1 MTLFGF
7 GKTTQAIANKFPHA
21 KFYDDNV
28 HKPHTT
34 KEGYRLNPSSEFD
47 PRYSTIEIPSPGIP
61 PHHPLIQ
68 KAKNLVS
75 EYDYFAKDMPYSVWI
90 SGTNGKTTTTQMM
103 EHLLK
108 DKGAIAGG
116 NIGTPLADLDPHANI
131 WILETS
137 SYTLH
142 YTNIASPGIYILLP
156 ITPDHIAWHGSL
168 QAYEE
173 AKLQPLKTMQEGEI
187 AIIPARFKDYPTDA
201 AIVPYE
207 TLEDIA
213 DYFDIDTKKVNF
225 EGAFLMDA
233 LLAMSV
239 DKILFDRIDYDK
251 INSFKLD
258 PHRQEKVIDPKG
270 RMWINDSKA
279 TNIDATIELL
289 KTYSNHDAIHII
301 LGGDDKGVELES
313 LFEHLKQ
320 YEHLRLYLIGKN
332 ANRLAEYATQYSIPY
347 LICET
352 MHNAI
357 EKIDKQ
363 HDNGSVAMLSPAA
376 ASLDQ
381 FSSYVDRGDQFKQKV
396 KGLS

>member
-7 GKTTQAIANKFPHA
+7 GKTTQAIANKFPNA

-28 HKPHTT
+28 HKPITT
-34 KEGYRLNPSSEFD
+34 DEGYKLYPASSFD
-47 PRYSTIEIPSPGIP
+47 PNYSNLEIPSPGMP

-68 KAKNLVS
+68 KARNLIS
-75 EYDYFAKDMPYSVWI
+75 EYDYFAKEMPYSVWI

-108 DKGAIAGG
+108 DKGALAGG
-116 NIGTPLADLDPHANI
+116 NIGVPIAALDPQANM

-142 YTNIASPGIYILLP
+142 YTKIASPGIYILLP
-156 ITPDHIAWHGSL
+156 ITPDHIAWHGSIK
-168 QAYEE
+168 AYEE
-173 AKLQPLKTMQEGEI
+173 AKLQPLRTMQEGEI
-187 AIIPARFKDYPTDA
+187 AIIPKRFKDYPTNA

-207 TLEDIA
+207 SLDDIA
-213 DYFDIDTKKVNF
+213 DYFGIDKDKVNF

-239 DKILFDRIDYDK
+239 DKILFDRVDYDK
-251 INSFKLD
+251 INAFKLD
-258 PHRQEKVIDPKG
+258 PHRQEKVTDKQG
-270 RMWINDSKA
+270 RTWINDSKA

-301 LGGDDKGVELES
+301 LGGDDKGVELDS
-313 LFEHLKQ
+313 LFEHLKL
-320 YEHLRLYLIGKN
+320 YANLRLYLIGKN
-332 ANRLAEYATQYSIPY
+332 ANRLAQYAQESSIPF

-357 EKIDKQ
+357 DKIDKQ

-381 FSSYVDRGDQFKQKV
+381 FNSYVDRGDQFKQKV
-396 KGLS
+396 QGLS